1 MCHNVPSW
9 LLTKNKGIDE
19 GGGGGGG
26 GGGGIDEN
34 PPPPQKKKKNNCRF
48 DGLVLRAIL
57 GLQPDPLHCF
67 LI

>member
-1 MCHNVPSW
+1 MAFDE
-9 LLTKNKGIDE
+9 KKGID
-19 GGGGGGG
+19 GT
-26 GGGGIDEN
+26 
-34 PPPPQKKKKNNCRF
+34 PPPQKKKKKKKKKHCRF

>member
-1 MCHNVPSW
+1 MSENKCHNVPSW
-9 LLTKNKGIDE
+9 LLTKNKLRAKGN
-19 GGGGGGG
+19 
-26 GGGGIDEN
+26 DEN
-34 PPPPQKKKKNNCRF
+34 PPPKKKTKNKKNCRF